1 MTLARREEFIIPK
14 AKAMVS
20 QHLSQ
25 RLPYYLTPD
34 EARKLIDV
42 AENDRDRL
50 FLRLLWETGARV
62 SEAIRIKLA
71 DVGRNG
77 IRVVGKG
84 DRERVIF
91 VQDSLV
97 SAILFY
103 AQEQR
108 LERDDYLFPSRKGG
122 HITKQRA
129 DQIIKTAARR
139 ACLHRGVHAHLFR
152 HGYAIN
158 FLNCGG
164 RLDALQEQ
172 LGHRDI
178 NTTRIYLRLTSEDV
192 MREVDK
198 IVF

>member
-1 MTLARREEFIIPK
+1 MTLARRDESIIPR

-20 QHLSQ
+20 QHLS
-25 RLPYYLTPD
+25 RTLPYYLTPED
-34 EARKLIDV
+34 VHRLIAA

-62 SEAIRIKLA
+62 SEAIPIKLA

-77 IRVVGKG
+77 IRVLGKG
-84 DRERVIF
+84 GKERVIF
-91 VQDSLV
+91 IQDSLV
-97 SAILFY
+97 SAILFH

-108 LERDDYLFPSRKGG
+108 LEREDYLFPSRKGG

-129 DQIIKTAARR
+129 DQIIKRAASR
-139 ACLHRGVHAHLFR
+139 ACLQRGVHAHLFR

-178 NTTRIYLRLTSEDV
+178 NTTRIYLRLTSGDV
-192 MREVDK
+192 MREVAK
-198 IVF
+198 IQF

>member
-1 MTLARREEFIIPK
+1 MTLAHNPSSLVHQATGRLSK
-14 AKAMVS
+14 
-20 QHLSQ
+20 HLS
-25 RLPYYLTPD
+25 RALPYYLTPD
-34 EARKLIDV
+34 EAHKLIDI
-42 AENDRDRL
+42 AESDRDQL
-50 FLRLLWETGARV
+50 FLTTLWETGARV

-77 IRVVGKG
+77 IRVLGKG
-84 DRERVIF
+84 ARERVIF
-91 VQDSLV
+91 VRDRLV

-108 LERDDYLFPSRKGG
+108 LEREDYLFPSRKGG

-129 DQIIKTAARR
+129 DQIIKRAASR
-139 ACLHRGVHAHLFR
+139 ACLQRGVHAHLFR

-192 MREVDK
+192 MREVAK
-198 IVF
+198 VQF